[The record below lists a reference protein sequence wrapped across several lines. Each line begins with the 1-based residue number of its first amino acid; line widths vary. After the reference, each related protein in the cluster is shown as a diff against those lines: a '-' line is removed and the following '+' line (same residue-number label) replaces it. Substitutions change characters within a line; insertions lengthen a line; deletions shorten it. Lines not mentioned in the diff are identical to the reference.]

1 MKRILSSR
9 VRGRNLSC
17 STLDLHFGVRRAM
30 TMGMGRPKG
39 LAKTG
44 GRRLGTLN
52 KNSQA
57 LSERL
62 ESLGCDPIE
71 GLAKIALDPATK
83 PELKV
88 RCFAELAQYVYPK
101 RKATDISLNG
111 STEQQPK
118 IVIEYIGG
126 TAAPEEKA
134 AHE

>member
-1 MKRILSSR
+1 MS
-9 VRGRNLSC
+9 
-17 STLDLHFGVRRAM
+17 
-30 TMGMGRPKG
+30 MGRPKG

-44 GRRLGTLN
+44 GRKLGTPN

-88 RCFAELAQYVYPK
+88 RCFAELAPYAYPK
-101 RKATDISLNG
+101 RKAADISLNG

-126 TAAPEEKA
+126 TAAPEEIA
-134 AHE
+134 AHEPPNRH

>member
-1 MKRILSSR
+1 MKM
-9 VRGRNLSC
+9 RNNY
-17 STLDLHFGVRRAM
+17 
-30 TMGMGRPKG
+30 GMGRPKG

-44 GRRLGTLN
+44 GRKLGTPN

-71 GLAKIALDPATK
+71 GLARIALDPATK

-101 RKATDISLNG
+101 RKAVDLALNEWDE
-111 STEQQPK
+111 SRSPK
-118 IVIEYIGG
+118 VVIEYIGRPDR
-126 TAAPEEKA
+126 TSALTPEQ
-134 AHE
+134 

>member
-1 MKRILSSR
+1 MKM
-9 VRGRNLSC
+9 RNNY
-17 STLDLHFGVRRAM
+17 
-30 TMGMGRPKG
+30 GMGRPKG

-44 GRRLGTLN
+44 GRKLGTPN

-101 RKATDISLNG
+101 RKAVDLALNEWDENR
-111 STEQQPK
+111 SPK
-118 IVIEYIGG
+118 VVIEYIGR
-126 TAAPEEKA
+126 P
-134 AHE
+134 AHPSPGLSCRQADP